1 MVTLCVWD
9 HQVSSSTP
17 GWFRFR
23 FFEPH
28 SKNHSKG
35 AKIPQIRSKYSES
48 LKKPNGRKRLET
60 IKINHIHTPASLCTI
75 LYCTMYRP
83 MGQRRADNI
92 IAFTTGLPDAG
103 NALHRNFLPP
113 KAAAT
118 GAEPMDQSE
127 TAAVVQ
133 SQQNSSA
140 APLIAPTQEVQATPS
155 ATNTAP
161 QSTSQQPHNGEQE
174 DETSGKRQRSD
185 GSPQQAEHDDGLTDI
200 VIALNEKLAI
210 PDSSS
215 QESLSKSVNAK
226 QMKWLDVQRQ
236 IARLKEK
243 INTGE
248 LPHGFKVF
256 EADLGTLN
264 AEEAENI
271 RNLQLASGKEILEE
285 LLTAKQNDA
294 MRLHAERAAL
304 LTDAIAQFSASLE
317 RRFAINPD
325 RYRQVDTQWIIDTA
339 SETFAKI
346 SIVAEIDADEKYDKK
361 AQIRAIKQLA
371 FQEKQQAEQ
380 QAARD
385 RANQPAS
392 MLDVERILEE
402 KMKTRSR
409 PNREARQS
417 DNRTQKG
424 QKNEKNEKNENHKKV
439 KGKGKGGKGGKG
451 AKSKG
456 SKGGKGKRDKRRDI
470 TPTTPKTP
478 SHSTYRVP
486 LTDITNT
493 VQHSTDAV

>member
-1 MVTLCVWD
+1 M
-9 HQVSSSTP
+9 
-17 GWFRFR
+17 
-23 FFEPH
+23 
-28 SKNHSKG
+28 
-35 AKIPQIRSKYSES
+35 
-48 LKKPNGRKRLET
+48 
-60 IKINHIHTPASLCTI
+60 
-75 LYCTMYRP
+75 
-83 MGQRRADNI
+83 
-92 IAFTTGLPDAG
+92 
-103 NALHRNFLPP
+103 
-113 KAAAT
+113 
-118 GAEPMDQSE
+118 
-127 TAAVVQ
+127 
-133 SQQNSSA
+133 
-140 APLIAPTQEVQATPS
+140 
-155 ATNTAP
+155 
-161 QSTSQQPHNGEQE
+161 
-174 DETSGKRQRSD
+174 
-185 GSPQQAEHDDGLTDI
+185 
-200 VIALNEKLAI
+200 IALNEKLAR

-264 AEEAENI
+264 AEEAADI
-271 RNLQLASGKEILEE
+271 RKLQLASGKKILEE
-285 LLTAKQNDA
+285 LLTAKQHDA
-294 MRLHAERAAL
+294 IRLHAERAAL

-325 RYRQVDTQWIIDTA
+325 RYRQADTQWIIDTA

-346 SIVAEIDADEKYDKK
+346 SIVAEVDADEKYDKK
-361 AQIRAIKQLA
+361 AQIRAMKQLA

-392 MLDVERILEE
+392 MMDVERIVEE

-424 QKNEKNEKNENHKKV
+424 QRTKTKNEIIKKVNENQKENEEKEV
-439 KGKGKGGKGGKG
+439 KEPNRKARKE
-451 AKSKG
+451 A
-456 SKGGKGKRDKRRDI
+456 RRQRRNCTDKRRDI
-470 TPTTPKTP
+470 TPNSPKTP

-493 VQHSTDAV
+493 VQHRAVLNLSDTPPDPALERALGLGPSFRTTPRPVTDSDLVKSLRSFSKSVKNKAYHILNPQTRERI